1 MTKLS
6 APEPPRAETPS
17 FFLAWRAFCCP
28 PPEELVAKNSYSR
41 PSVVFEPSQ
50 FRELGHL
57 FDVVWALVH
66 TELGSAGADLQA
78 ARDRLAA
85 IVLELAAD
93 HQLDAAQVASTAIRR
108 IREELLR
115 KHLEARPELS
125 GPDD

>member
-1 MTKLS
+1 
-6 APEPPRAETPS
+6 
-17 FFLAWRAFCCP
+17 
-28 PPEELVAKNSYSR
+28 
-41 PSVVFEPSQ
+41 VVFEPSQ

-57 FDVVWALVH
+57 FDVVWALVQ